1 LASFLLGWGVTTGA
15 GLASY
20 PLDTIRRRMMMTSGG
35 TGPHYKSMF
44 DAGSQIIAKEG
55 VKSLFKGAGAV
66 STRGTTS
73 HLEPKLMSLFVA
85 ILYRTSSE
93 VLPVPV
99 SCPCTTSS
107 RSSCSAR
114 STPVVPV
121 KRSNVVFS
129 SLAIVSPYH
138 DRFRFHSKQSFTSG
152 VSLHAVVFKFRWLP
166 FRAVS
171 WLRLACFDV
180 FGRLYGN
187 VDVFRSRRT
196 RMSRSKVAIATLA
209 SVKSSNSSKARLIDN
224 LCIHDL

>member
-1 LASFLLGWGVTTGA
+1 
-15 GLASY
+15 
-20 PLDTIRRRMMMTSGG
+20 M
-35 TGPHYKSMF
+35 
-44 DAGSQIIAKEG
+44 
-55 VKSLFKGAGAV
+55 FKGAGAV

-121 KRSNVVFS
+121 KRSNVGFS

-196 RMSRSKVAIATLA
+196 RMSRSKVANATLA